1 MSTINISDLYP
12 AGSALSQQFTN
23 SEDLL
28 ISLSEDE
35 QGSIQGGWI
44 GAVVGA
50 VGLGVAVYAAFTSE
64 KERVAHRKYI
74 LEGKIA
80 GRGSYAA

>member
-1 MSTINISDLYP
+1 MAKIKIYDLHP
-12 AGSALSQQFTN
+12 AGSALSQQFTD
-23 SEDLL
+23 SVDLL
-28 ISLSEDE
+28 IPLSENE

-44 GAVVGA
+44 GAVIGA

-64 KERVAHRKYI
+64 EERIAHRKYI